1 MCSAQCIHT
10 GLKMEC
16 LTGQEHK
23 GRKPFLIRRK
33 RVCQGIFRGT
43 ETEIKFGLFGEG
55 AESSEAGMEIGA
67 KTQTQSVNF
76 NFWSRSATSAIW
88 QCVGQVGT
96 LDLRVTTQR
105 TRPRTSHLEG

>member
-33 RVCQGIFRGT
+33 RACQGIFRGT
-43 ETEIKFGLFGEG
+43 ETEIKFGEG

-76 NFWSRSATSAIW
+76 NFWSRSCDFRDLTMRRPSPAHPSANVPFA
-88 QCVGQVGT
+88 VGE
-96 LDLRVTTQR
+96 L
-105 TRPRTSHLEG
+105 